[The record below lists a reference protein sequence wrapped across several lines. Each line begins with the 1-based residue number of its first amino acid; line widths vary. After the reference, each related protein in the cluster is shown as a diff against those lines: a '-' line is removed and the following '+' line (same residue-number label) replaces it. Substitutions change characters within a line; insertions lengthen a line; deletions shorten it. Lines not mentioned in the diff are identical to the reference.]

1 MRPNFVRT
9 DKQDGLKTTRI
20 GRWALDKYSLV
31 FLYAELFST
40 GMKAKWPTR
49 VYVDLCAGS
58 GFSEIDGRAD
68 VYWGSPLLALGVP
81 NPFDKYVFC
90 ERDPNSLSALR
101 QRVVRLFPNASVFF
115 VEGDCDERLQEIE
128 AAIPNGNGVL
138 TFCFADPF
146 DLSIKF
152 SSVQQLARRKI
163 DFLFMLALYMD
174 ANRNATHYANRENKK
189 IDEFL
194 GLPNWRDLWK
204 QSEERGTAFARFL
217 GDQFSERVAQL
228 GYLPMPFYSMEPI
241 RSDANCP
248 LYHLALFSKHK
259 TALGFWDQVRK
270 YATDQTNFDDMW

>member
-1 MRPNFVRT
+1 MRPSLVRT

-31 FLYAELFST
+31 SLYAELFST

-58 GFSEIDGRAD
+58 GFSEIEGREGA
-68 VYWGSPLLALGVP
+68 YWGSPLLSLAVP
-81 NPFDKYVFC
+81 HPFDKYVFC
-90 ERDPNSLSALR
+90 ERDPHSLSALR
-101 QRVVRLFPNASVFF
+101 LRVARLFPDAPVSF
-115 VEGDCDERLQEIE
+115 VDGDCDERLQEIE
-128 AAIPNGNGVL
+128 AAIPNERGTL

-152 SSVQQLARRKI
+152 ASVRQLARRKI
-163 DFLFMLALYMD
+163 DFLFMLALHMD
-174 ANRNATHYANRENKK
+174 ANRNATHYANKENKK

-194 GLPNWRDLWK
+194 GLANWRDLWK
-204 QSEERGTAFARFL
+204 QSEAAGTTFARFL

-228 GYLPMPFYSMEPI
+228 GYVPMPFHMMEPI

-259 TALGFWDQVRK
+259 IALGFWNQVRK
-270 YATDQTNFDDMW
+270 YATDQTTFHDMW